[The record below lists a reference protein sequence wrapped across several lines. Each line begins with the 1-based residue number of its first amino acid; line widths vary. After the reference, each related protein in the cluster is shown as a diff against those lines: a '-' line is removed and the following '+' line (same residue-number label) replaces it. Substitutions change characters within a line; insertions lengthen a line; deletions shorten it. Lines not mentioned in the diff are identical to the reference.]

1 MQHLAFLNTSKRRI
15 IFTIAALLLIAVTV
29 FVVGAPNLNRPQTC
43 STSIPIDQDVQ
54 ASLAYGAAFE
64 PETWKEDY
72 ANHAD
77 SVSARWIDD
86 TGLAHVDYLR
96 YNCGL
101 TSADLDQYRFD
112 ISLSGYEH
120 WERTA
125 QCEADGIRLHE
136 FNIIYTGQD
145 YRTRFWLQPVSDTRL
160 VALQLTFPATRQSD
174 MDKYAAR
181 LFPQL
186 ASCETISPT

>member
-1 MQHLAFLNTSKRRI
+1 MRRRWL
-15 IFTIAALLLIAVTV
+15 FAAAALILVAIIAV
-29 FVVGAPNLNRPQTC
+29 VGSASYLNRPQTC
-43 STSIPIDQDVQ
+43 STSILVEQDIR
-54 ASLAYGAAFE
+54 AALAYGGAFE
-64 PETWKEDY
+64 PSTWKEDH
-72 ANHAD
+72 ANHEQA
-77 SVSARWIDD
+77 VSARWFDD

-112 ISLSGYEH
+112 ISLGGYEH

-125 QCEADGIRLHE
+125 QCEAEGVRLHE
-136 FNIIYTGQD
+136 FNVLYAGQD

-174 MDKYAAR
+174 MNLYAAR
-181 LFPQL
+181 LFPGL
-186 ASCETISPT
+186 SSCKTA